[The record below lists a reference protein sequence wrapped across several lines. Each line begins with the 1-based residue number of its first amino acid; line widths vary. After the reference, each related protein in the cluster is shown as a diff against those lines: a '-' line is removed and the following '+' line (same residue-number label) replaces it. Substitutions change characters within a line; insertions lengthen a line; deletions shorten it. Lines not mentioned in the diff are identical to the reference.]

1 MQFYENMK
9 LEVIA
14 AALMT
19 DHKGDK
25 PKAKQTEAEAKN
37 TVLND
42 TSELCVVWDN
52 KCSWLLS
59 QFDLD
64 TVTSDQKHPDMNHII
79 QYFRASKS
87 YATEVYFYEQQ
98 MCS

>member
-1 MQFYENMK
+1 MQFYEDMK
-9 LEVIA
+9 LEVTA
-14 AALMT
+14 AALIT

-25 PKAKQTEAEAKN
+25 PKAKQTEDEAKKN

-52 KCSWLLS
+52 KCPWLLS

-64 TVTSDQKHPDMNHII
+64 TVTSDMNHTI
-79 QYFRASKS
+79 QYFKASKS